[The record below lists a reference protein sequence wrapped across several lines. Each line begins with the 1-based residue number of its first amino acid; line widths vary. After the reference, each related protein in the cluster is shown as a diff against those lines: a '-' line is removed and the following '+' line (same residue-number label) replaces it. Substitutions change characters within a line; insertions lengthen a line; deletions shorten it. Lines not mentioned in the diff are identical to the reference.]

1 MHPSTSRIRQAAL
14 DTLRVIACGAAF
26 ALPAH
31 ALEFSTSGFA
41 TLAVGKTSGSCVPS
55 GLVAPISDEC
65 TRYIADWSHNGI
77 YDNSWSARP
86 ETRLGL
92 QSTARFT
99 SQFSATGQ
107 VVSRLLPDQHANLE
121 WLYLTYQP
129 TPEWTIQ
136 LGRKRL
142 PLYYYSDFQDVGYAY
157 NLVRPSPDVYGWDV
171 VNYNGL
177 SVSRTVSI
185 GDWSVRTEVLAGPER
200 SKENKMY
207 QVFFLTPQEV
217 EWRDIAGV
225 NTEFSRDWFTGRLS
239 YTQFRYKDTDVAS
252 GTTIVDGGP
261 RHRMLGLTLNA
272 DIGNWIVRSEFGSAK
287 RPSFNLDA
295 RFYLANL
302 GHRVGDFTFTGGT
315 SWYDERFYDTGDLN
329 NRHRVLTGAV
339 RYEVH
344 KGGALKFQF
353 DRLREQTGEIGPMLG
368 NARVITATY
377 DVAF

>member
-1 MHPSTSRIRQAAL
+1 MHPSSSRIRQAAL
-14 DTLRVIACGAAF
+14 DTLRVIACAAAF

-55 GLVAPISDEC
+55 GLAASFSDEC
-65 TRYIADWSHNGI
+65 SRYVADWSHGGV
-77 YDNSWSARP
+77 YENSWSAQP

-99 SQFSATGQ
+99 PQFSATGQ
-107 VVSRLLPDQHANLE
+107 VVSRLLPDQHAFLE

-157 NLVRPSPDVYGWDV
+157 NTVRPSPDVYGWEV
-171 VNYNGL
+171 INYNGV
-177 SVSRTVSI
+177 SVSRTDSL
-185 GDWSVRTEVLAGPER
+185 GGWSVRTEVLAGQER
-200 SKENKMY
+200 SKNNKML
-207 QVFFLTPQEV
+207 QVFWPEPEEV
-217 EWRDIAGV
+217 KWRDIAGV
-225 NTEFSRDWFTGRLS
+225 STEFSRDWFTGRLG
-239 YTQFRYKDTDVAS
+239 YTQFRHKETDTS
-252 GTTIVDGGP
+252 TGTVFVEGGKP
-261 RHRMLGLTLNA
+261 HQMLDLALNA
-272 DIGNWIVRSEFGSAK
+272 DVGDWIVRSEFGVARRESI
-287 RPSFNLDA
+287 NMDA

-302 GHRVGDFTFTGGT
+302 GYRVGDFTYTGGT
-315 SWYDERFYDTGDLN
+315 SVWNEHFYDSGDFN
-329 NRHRVLTGAV
+329 DRHRVLTAAV

-344 KGGALKFQF
+344 KGGALKLQF
-353 DRLREQTGEIGPMLG
+353 DRLREQTANGPMVG

-377 DVAF
+377 DVVF